1 MKKKHITLLVV
12 AGCMAVFLA
21 LTSYHAGP
29 WRGQVID
36 AETKKPIEGAVV
48 VAVWEKWSYLPLG
61 PYVDNVDAKETVTDK
76 NGEFVIQEHRML
88 QLPVVRRIKG
98 PLLTIFKP
106 EYGYFPRHHVSPDI
120 SRYTTYGYIPL
131 FLGEGSVVELR
142 KWKTAGERIQN
153 SLIPSYS
160 DIPDEKY
167 KRLIEA
173 EKEERKQIELQLQ
186 RYNGGE

>member
-1 MKKKHITLLVV
+1 MKKKLIILLAV
-12 AGCMAVFLA
+12 AGCIVLFLA

-36 AETKKPIEGAVV
+36 AETKQPIEGAVV

-88 QLPVVRRIKG
+88 QLPVIRRIKG

-131 FLGEGSVVELR
+131 FLGKGPIVELR
-142 KWKTAGERIQN
+142 KWKTTGERWQN
-153 SLIPSYS
+153 ILFPGFD
-160 DIPDEKY
+160 DIPEKKY
-167 KRLIEA
+167 KLLIQA
-173 EKEERKQIELQLQ
+173 TNEECKQLGIPPHSIE
-186 RYNGGE
+186 EE